1 MTLRKLN
8 CLHTEIT
15 INTAISAHVIQ
26 ATITAETRVNFV
38 PYAVFELF
46 RSFTAETRITQS
58 KLAKLSNG
66 SLSKP
71 YFYRD
76 LSECPIRYEIQILKN
91 QKPSNTVPRM
101 TVLLFASIR
110 AKLPI
115 VDFEPRFY
123 CRTNYRTP
131 RLTPLTGTNAAARYK
146 RISSDA
152 RNKRRNAFRRQKTRH
167 RTIKN
172 PPDKGR
178 IISVS

>member
-1 MTLRKLN
+1 MIVTPITRLQRCCFFQCLTAVYHKHIMTEVTHPR
-8 CLHTEIT
+8 T
-15 INTAISAHVIQ
+15 
-26 ATITAETRVNFV
+26 
-38 PYAVFELF
+38 LF
-46 RSFTAETRITQS
+46 TQRQRLYYKRI
-58 KLAKLSNG
+58 K
-66 SLSKP
+66 
-71 YFYRD
+71 
-76 LSECPIRYEIQILKN
+76 YEIQILKN

-123 CRTNYRTP
+123 CRTNYHHTP